1 MKTKLSRVGRSS
13 VSVILAVM
21 MLLSTMLVGT
31 VTTANAAT
39 GTVTVYF
46 KDTVGWNDAYVY
58 FYTGSYWNT
67 SNGSGSQNIAGGPF
81 KMTKVDGTDDIYSY
95 TYTGNYSE
103 YISFTKTS
111 QANYGNFWDTEAVYR
126 TDFSTDNTLYTPNTT
141 SSGTYNSNVK
151 YYNNGAWSKYSN
163 VKPVADS
170 VSLTADSTS
179 VKVGNP
185 VTLTATAVNPAVD
198 NVTYTFKKTSGGSV
212 TESSNG
218 NTLTVTP
225 SEAGTYKYTVT
236 VSADGYSDVTSAEV
250 SFTATAP
257 VTYYLGGRV
266 AQLPNNSVW
275 VAPDSTETLCKFTET
290 EIDGLYKYE
299 SKQTPAVWSETR
311 NGLLQ
316 YFYVRTSL
324 GSEFYY
330 GKAGSGNDALAL
342 TSQNQKAD
350 LAKITNT
357 DVKNL
362 IYINSNDTSTNATF
376 WLDTRDGKMQ
386 LYYTTAT
393 TYNVTFGTNSDTMGS
408 VSAKDSSGNV
418 VNTGSSVVENTSVTF
433 TASANDGYKF
443 DGWYSDADCT
453 TAITG
458 ATDTTYTTTV
468 TADTTVYAKFSA
480 VDYNVTYTADGD
492 GYTVSNVSAPTANI
506 GDTVTFT
513 VAPKTGY
520 QIDSVTADNAEVT
533 ANGDGTYQFTMPAK
547 NVAISVTA
555 SLVSYNINNGSD
567 DTLTFKVGDKDVT
580 TANMGNKVTVSGEK
594 TGYDLT
600 SISVKA
606 ENGETVVV
614 DGFTFI
620 MPASAVTVTPTFTA
634 NTYKITVNENANCTV
649 TVDPTAAYNTTVN
662 VTVKPNDGFN
672 VTGITVTGTSG
683 DVTVSGSAAAGY
695 TFTMPA
701 SDVTITPSVEAV
713 DVTAPNVTL
722 NGGAGQ
728 TTASIAANLDY
739 AVTANAEPGDNF
751 SSVVAGA
758 VPTVSCDDKNAVY
771 TFAETGEGTGV
782 YTFNAKTEGTY
793 TITYKV
799 TAKSNNSDKTADAT
813 ATLTITVTFTETQK
827 AYNDLAS
834 YYETVKNPTES
845 DYSAEAYAT
854 LTAKLA
860 EVKALVDAGLPAS
873 SDTDTAKYT
882 TAKTELENAVADKL
896 MNFYI
901 KGRFRIKNASGNY
914 VTINESS
921 STSVNEN
928 FKFTSQG
935 DGLYSLNTGC
945 TLSELSAAIS
955 GSTGYQYFFVYNQD
969 NGIRYEPSADPDN
982 AEGKDNALDLNET
995 KSTSGW
1001 SGTRFSSTD
1010 TSGVV
1015 TLWVDASGDTYKF
1028 YYTVAVEPKYAL
1040 AGGFGNPTWD
1050 KYDAQYLVNTPVE
1063 GKRAV
1068 FSAQLVNDG
1077 DSTKKFRLVAS
1088 GDVAYSVT
1096 GGADLTKYSESSP
1109 LTLTAGVTG
1118 SGNDLYVP
1126 KGKYTLFVDQSGTV
1140 PKVWVERIVDTK
1152 NVNFSI
1158 TGEGTGTVS
1167 INGTNVIDT
1176 ASEAVEIGTQYKIE
1190 LTPTAD
1196 SYVES
1201 FKVGGETVSDN
1212 TYTGTMPNE
1221 DVAVEVVFAKKA
1233 LHAIQITSDK
1243 GGTAKTDLSNAY
1255 SGQTV
1260 TVTVSTD
1267 DGYVFDGISVKENTS
1282 EDTVDCTKNED
1293 GTYSF
1298 VMPDDAVNVYAKFR
1312 EKLTYN
1318 VTVSSENQE
1327 LGKVSLNGSEDTLTT
1342 TVKEGETVTIKATAI
1357 DPNTF
1362 NQWTISGKYT
1372 IQDSKTAT
1380 DPEITLVVN
1389 GDVKASASFTETAP
1403 YQVAYGTN
1411 GTLMRMNKTKYDGI
1425 YVSTATVAASTNF
1438 TIYDSNAKKYAS
1450 VSSDDYYW
1458 INDKNPSAT
1467 IQSTWNDSYVDQ
1479 AGKGLVRNAYSTA
1492 KYVVFDANSGT
1503 ITLTDDPDYGT
1514 KVTLYAK
1521 QGTYYQKGCTSEY
1534 ASSTEA
1540 TGTGVK
1546 STSTTPCN
1554 TYSVPFDTN
1563 INVKTT
1569 LNKNY
1574 ITAGYYVA
1582 AYCVNGRNYS
1592 ASAVDAENGIYQAN
1606 ITITED
1612 LAQKGVVEVTPIY
1625 YNRNIEKNGDYIT
1638 FYVDFDQAE
1647 EDWGST
1653 ISVDAYCYVNG
1664 NQGQADHLF
1673 GSYPGQ
1679 PMVRDGRYYVINVPK
1694 YRYYIG
1700 TDGSLVKDENSPV
1713 SGVTLNNYFFDTV
1726 HANLAPIK
1734 RNMQTYDFSDFVKLA
1749 NLDGV
1754 RTIMF
1759 QNQFYNAD
1767 DKTAKRNMSVVYGVD
1782 TGAVPANAKK
1792 SISDIESANVNPW
1805 QDFTDYYGRYT
1816 DALGNILTD
1825 DQKNNDCLYII
1836 STGSFNSTAYS
1847 TKGEWVTIWNV
1858 YDHNGNLVT
1867 YGTPAD
1873 FLDSAT
1879 DQYKALNTDAYLG
1892 KPVKISYEKGQL
1904 YSNNTSRTDGR
1915 WYYSKLGQEFTS
1927 DVGIEYK
1934 TQTMTDYVV
1943 DTNTN
1948 SENTGFVGA
1957 TTKATATINNVTTAS
1972 FTSVTDTAH
1981 LNVKV
1986 ANGWR
1991 FDGWYIQQ
1999 GDKYTRIG
2007 DNYTDVSAEVLMSN
2021 SYHIVAR
2028 ISEIPSGTLELN
2040 HTAYTG
2046 TDPASHSGTGF
2057 YYISAILYDQTGA
2070 IKRTF
2075 TETQGIISIDD
2086 YSATDTLEITLR
2098 AVGHGDN
2105 TIYAVYEGEAGGYS
2119 EIGEEDYRGLPNFS
2133 YTFTVPAGSLFR
2145 NDKLMVN
2152 ALNYYTD
2159 IVKVGGTCDITY
2171 KYNDRFN
2178 VEGAGNMVSYVVR
2191 NVELSSEEIQKKYQP
2206 SDETITKYAPRID
2219 TMYVDTKWILTDA
2232 GKVDKG
2238 KSQATVIATQTNKTC
2253 KVYHPE
2259 LGENGYYTEIMDSTP
2274 YTVDFNSLLKDENG
2288 NFLLTTPEYNDDKS
2302 LKFAYW
2308 EVYKV
2313 NDKGEKTNEIVTK
2326 CYERSFGLRIMAD
2339 YYIVPVYSENVPT
2352 LTANI
2357 NSPVLNREIYGDS
2370 SNPTDK
2376 LYVDLLTAFTST
2388 AIPTF
2393 KENTTNLTVECGV
2406 FVVRNNTSTLSAD
2419 DRQTLVDAATSNATD
2434 TTSEILNKYLRDAGT
2449 EEAVVAKLKELAE
2462 DSSVKDKTNTNAKF
2476 GDDNYRITKL
2486 VFDNNTLT
2494 NKNRIDEVLKFTNNT
2509 ANQNYIFTA
2518 YAFVVIKNAD
2528 GSVEDMVI
2536 SDSQYFNLCYVG
2548 NKALDNN

>member
-31 VTTANAAT
+31 VSTVNAAT
-39 GTVTVYF
+39 ASFNQVNL
-46 KDTVGWNDAYVY
+46 VGIINGATDWESTQYPFTYDEA
-58 FYTGSYWNT
+58 TGYWNLEIT
-67 SNGSGSQNIAGGPF
+67 FTQESEFKARANNAWEISFGGNNNSNYIIDEAGDYTISIQDGSLNGSLLTV
-81 KMTKVDGTDDIYSY
+81 KK
-95 TYTGNYSE
+95 
-103 YISFTKTS
+103 
-111 QANYGNFWDTEAVYR
+111 
-126 TDFSTDNTLYTPNTT
+126 
-141 SSGTYNSNVK
+141 NVK
-151 YYNNGAWSKYSN
+151 KI
-163 VKPVADS
+163 ADS
-170 VSLTADSTS
+170 VSLSASPVS
-179 VKVGNP
+179 VKEGESS
-185 VTLTATAVNPAVD
+185 TLTAELTNKNSALGD
-198 NVTYTFKKTSGGSV
+198 VTYTFTDASGTTVGTKTTSD
-212 TESSNG
+212 SSASIE
-218 NTLTVTP
+218 VTP
-225 SEAGTYKYTVT
+225 SNTTTYTVT
-236 VSADGYSDVTSAEV
+236 VSADNYESVKATSTVTVKATPKANLLYGTGDPLNSTTSVAMNYDAESDCLYYVVDSALYSSDFRFRFMYDSKQYSANWTTYPSSATVNVDGAKVSVSQDVSGWTDKPGCKV
-250 SFTATAP
+250 GNAT
-257 VTYYLGGRV
+257 T
-266 AQLPNNSVW
+266 
-275 VAPDSTETLCKFTET
+275 KFT
-290 EIDGLYKYE
+290 I
-299 SKQTPAVWSETR
+299 
-311 NGLLQ
+311 
-316 YFYVRTSL
+316 
-324 GSEFYY
+324 
-330 GKAGSGNDALAL
+330 
-342 TSQNQKAD
+342 
-350 LAKITNT
+350 
-357 DVKNL
+357 
-362 IYINSNDTSTNATF
+362 
-376 WLDTRDGKMQ
+376 WLDTNNLETWIVNAEAPKH
-386 LYYTTAT
+386 T
-393 TYNVTFGTNSDTMGS
+393 VTFGSNDANMGS
-408 VSAKDSSGNV
+408 VSANDGTALTSPA
-418 VNTGSSVVENTSVTF
+418 SVEEGKEVTF
-433 TASANDGYKF
+433 TAKAKDGYEF
-443 DGWYSDADCT
+443 DGWYSDAGCT
-453 TAITG
+453 TAIEG

-468 TADTTVYAKFSA
+468 TADKTVYAKFSA
-480 VDYNVTYTADGD
+480 VDYKVTYTADGD
-492 GYTVSNVSAPTANI
+492 GYTVSNMSATPAHI
-506 GDTVTFT
+506 GDTIVFT
-513 VAPKTGY
+513 VTPKTGY
-520 QIDSVTADNAEVT
+520 QIDSVK
-533 ANGDGTYQFTMPAK
+533 ANDTDAVKGEDGKYTFTMPAK
-547 NVAISVTA
+547 NVAISVKA
-555 SLVSYNINNGSD
+555 SLVSYNINNGGD
-567 DTLTFKVGDKDVT
+567 DTLTFTVGDKDVT
-580 TANMGNKVTVSGEK
+580 TANMGNKVTISGEK
-594 TGYDLT
+594 TGYTLT

-606 ENGETVVV
+606 DNGETVEV
-614 DGFTFI
+614 DGLTFT

-634 NTYKITVNENANCTV
+634 NTYKIAVNENANCTV
-649 TVDPTAAYNTTVN
+649 TVDSTAAYNSTVN

-672 VTGITVTGTSG
+672 VTGITVTGASG

-728 TTASIAANLDY
+728 TTASILANQNY
-739 AVTANAEPGDNF
+739 AVTANAEPGDKF
-751 SSVVAGA
+751 SAIVAGA
-758 VPTVSCDDKNAVY
+758 VPTVSCDDENAVY

-782 YTFNAKTEGTY
+782 YTFNAKAEGTY

-813 ATLTITVTFTETQK
+813 ATLSITVTFTETQK

-834 YYETVKNPTES
+834 YYESVKNPTES
-845 DYSAEAYAT
+845 DYSAEAYAA

-860 EVKALVDAGLPAS
+860 EVKTLVEVGLPAS
-873 SDTDTAKYT
+873 SNTDTEKYT
-882 TAKTELENAVADKL
+882 KAKTELENAVADKL

-901 KGRFRIKNASGNY
+901 KGRFRIKNSSGSY
-914 VTINESS
+914 VTIDESNL
-921 STSVNEN
+921 TLVNEN

-969 NGIRYEPSADPDN
+969 NGIRYEPSDAPYKAD
-982 AEGKDNALDLNET
+982 GKDNALDLIAT
-995 KSTSGW
+995 TSISGW
-1001 SGTRFSSTD
+1001 SGTRFNSTD
-1010 TSGVV
+1010 TSGTV
-1015 TLWVDASGDTYKF
+1015 TLWVDATGDTYKF

-1040 AGGFGNPTWD
+1040 AGEFGNPTWD

-1109 LTLTAGVTG
+1109 LTLTEGVTG

-1126 KGKYTLFVDQSGTV
+1126 KGKYTLFVDQSGTT

-1167 INGTNVIDT
+1167 INGTNVMDT
-1176 ASEAVEIGTQYKIE
+1176 ASEAVEIGTQYKVE
-1190 LTPTAD
+1190 LTPSAD

-1201 FKVGGETVSDN
+1201 FKVGGETVTGN
-1212 TYTGTMPNE
+1212 TYTATMPNA

-1233 LHAIQITSDK
+1233 LHAIQIKSDN
-1243 GGTAKTDLSNAY
+1243 GGTANADLSTAY
-1255 SGQTV
+1255 SGQKV
-1260 TVTVSTD
+1260 TVTVSAD
-1267 DGYVFDGISVKENTS
+1267 DDHVFDGISVKENTS
-1282 EDTVDCTKNED
+1282 QNTVDCTKNED

-1298 VMPDDAVNVYAKFR
+1298 VMPDDDVNVYAKFR

-1425 YVSTATVAASTNF
+1425 YVSTATVDFANTDVLVGSKPNAQF
-1438 TIYDSNAKKYAS
+1438 TIYDTTNQKYANFNATG
-1450 VSSDDYYW
+1450 YYW
-1458 INDKNPSAT
+1458 ITGSKTMGD
-1467 IQSTWNDSYVDQ
+1467 NDSWKDTYEY
-1479 AGKGLVRNAYSTA
+1479 GPNEGLLNNANTSA
-1492 KYVVFDANSGT
+1492 KYVVFDANT
-1503 ITLTDDPDYGT
+1503 NTVTLTDDPDYGT

-1521 QGTYYQKGCTSEY
+1521 QGTYYQKGCTSDY

-1540 TGTGVK
+1540 TGSGVK

-1653 ISVDAYCYVNG
+1653 ISVDAYCYING
-1664 NQGQADHLF
+1664 DQSKADHLF

-1726 HANLAPIK
+1726 HANLVPVK

-1759 QNQFYNAD
+1759 QSKFYNAD
-1767 DKTAKRNMSVVYGVD
+1767 DTYAKRNMSVVYGKEEGG
-1782 TGAVPANAKK
+1782 TIGSAAKT
-1792 SISDIESANVNPW
+1792 ISNIESANVNPW
-1805 QDFTDYYGRYT
+1805 EDFTDYYGRYT

-1825 DQKNNDCLYII
+1825 EQSSGDCLYII

-1873 FLDSAT
+1873 FLDPT
-1879 DQYKALNTDAYLG
+1879 TVQYNLLNTNAYLG

-1904 YSNNTSRTDGR
+1904 YKEANTSRTDGR
-1915 WYYSKLGQEFTS
+1915 WYYSKLGQKFTS

-1934 TQTMTDYVV
+1934 TQDMTAYKA

-1948 SENTGFVGA
+1948 NENTGYVGE

-2007 DNYTDVSAEVLMSN
+2007 DNYTDVSADVLMSN

-2057 YYISAILYDQTGA
+2057 YYISAVLYDQTGA
-2070 IKRTF
+2070 VKRTF

-2119 EIGEEDYRGLPNFS
+2119 EIGEEDYRGLSNFS
-2133 YTFTVPAGSLFR
+2133 YTFTVLAGSLFR

-2191 NVELSSEEIQKKYQP
+2191 NIELSTAEIQNGYQP

-2253 KVYHPE
+2253 KVYHPV
-2259 LGENGYYTEIMDSTP
+2259 LGSDGYYTDMDDP
-2274 YTVDFNSLLKDENG
+2274 DPFVVDFNSLLINKDG
-2288 NFLLTTPEYNDDKS
+2288 SFMLSTPEKS
-2302 LKFAYW
+2302 ADGTKSFSYW
-2308 EVYKV
+2308 NVYKV
-2313 NDKGEKTNEIVTK
+2313 NENGENTELVTK
-2326 CYERSFGLRIMAD
+2326 CYEREFGLRIMAD
-2339 YYIVPVYSENVPT
+2339 YYIEPVYDTEVPT

-2357 NSPVLNREIYGDS
+2357 NSPVMNREVYGES
-2370 SNPTDK
+2370 TSATDRV
-2376 LYVDLLTAFTST
+2376 YVDLLTAFTST

-2393 KENTTNLTVECGV
+2393 KENTTDLTVECGV
-2406 FVVRNNTSTLSAD
+2406 FVVRNNTTTLTAEEREALVTAAQDGSA
-2419 DRQTLVDAATSNATD
+2419 D
-2434 TTSEILNKYLRDAGT
+2434 TTSEILKNHMMSADTSNALFENLNAL
-2449 EEAVVAKLKELAE
+2449 AK
-2462 DSSVKDKTNTNAKF
+2462 DSSVKNNANTTYDI
-2476 GDDNYRITKL
+2476 GDENFRVTKY
-2486 VFDNNTLT
+2486 VFDNSKLT
-2494 NKNRIDEVLKFTNNT
+2494 NKNRIDKVIRYTNNS

-2518 YAFVVIKNAD
+2518 YAYVVIKNAN
-2528 GSVEDMVI
+2528 GEVSEMVI
-2536 SDSQYFNLCYVG
+2536 SDAQYYNICYVG
-2548 NKALDNN
+2548 NKA

>member
-1 MKTKLSRVGRSS
+1 MKTKLFRVGRSS

-31 VTTANAAT
+31 VSTVNAAT
-39 GTVTVYF
+39 ASF
-46 KDTVGWNDAYVY
+46 KQVNLVGIINGATDWGSTQYPFTYDET
-58 FYTGSYWNT
+58 TGYWNLDIT
-67 SNGSGSQNIAGGPF
+67 FTQRSEFKARVNNGWDISFGNGSNNYIISDNEIGDYTISIMDGSAD
-81 KMTKVDGTDDIYSY
+81 KSSLTVK
-95 TYTGNYSE
+95 
-103 YISFTKTS
+103 KT
-111 QANYGNFWDTEAVYR
+111 
-126 TDFSTDNTLYTPNTT
+126 
-141 SSGTYNSNVK
+141 VK
-151 YYNNGAWSKYSN
+151 KA
-163 VKPVADS
+163 ADS
-170 VSLTADSTS
+170 VTLKADPTS
-179 VKVGNP
+179 VKVGKS
-185 VTLTATAVNPAVD
+185 VTLTATVENPATD
-198 NVTYTFKKTSGGSV
+198 VTYTFKKTSGGSV

-236 VSADGYSDVTSAEV
+236 ASADGYSDVTSAEV

-266 AQLPNNSVW
+266 AQIPNNSAW
-275 VAPDSTETLCKFTET
+275 IAPDSSETSCKFVET

-299 SKQTPAVWSETR
+299 STQTPAVWSETR

-324 GSEFYY
+324 GNAYYY
-330 GKAGSGNDALAL
+330 GKSGSDDNALAL
-342 TSQNQKAD
+342 TAQNQKAD

-393 TYNVTFGTNSDTMGS
+393 TYDVTFGTNSDTMGS

-433 TASANDGYKF
+433 TANANDGYKF
-443 DGWYSDADCT
+443 DGWYSNADCT
-453 TAITG
+453 TAIEG

-480 VDYNVTYTADGD
+480 VDYNVTYTTDGE
-492 GYTVSNVSAPTANI
+492 GYTVSNVSATTAAHK

-513 VAPKTGY
+513 VTPKTGY
-520 QIDSVTADNAEVT
+520 QIDSVK
-533 ANGDGTYQFTMPAK
+533 ANDDTLTGTDGSYSFTMPAK
-547 NVAISVTA
+547 NVTITVTA
-555 SLVSYNINNGSD
+555 SLASYNINNGGE
-567 DTLTFKVGDKDVT
+567 DTLTFKVGDTAVT

-594 TGYDLT
+594 TGYTLKSIEVVDDNGKTVEVDDLT
-600 SISVKA
+600 
-606 ENGETVVV
+606 
-614 DGFTFI
+614 FT

-634 NTYKITVNENANCTV
+634 NTYKITVNENANCAV
-649 TVDPTAAYNTTVN
+649 AVDSTAAYNTTVN
-662 VTVKPNDGFN
+662 VTVKANDGFN
-672 VTGITVTGTSG
+672 VTGITVKDTSDK

-739 AVTANAEPGDNF
+739 AVTANAEPGDKF

-758 VPTVSCDDKNAVY
+758 VPTVSCDVENAVY

-834 YYETVKNPTES
+834 YYESVKNPTES
-845 DYSAEAYAT
+845 DYSAEAYAA

-882 TAKTELENAVADKL
+882 TAKTELKNAVADKL
-896 MNFYI
+896 LNIYVT
-901 KGRFRIKNASGNY
+901 GRFRVKDSNGTEHKIGWNISATDS
-914 VTINESS
+914 
-921 STSVNEN
+921 N
-928 FKFTSQG
+928 FKFISQG
-935 DGLYSLNTGC
+935 NGLYSLDTGC
-945 TLSELSAAIS
+945 TISELSAQITQ
-955 GSTGYQYFFVYNQD
+955 GGTDYQYFFIMD
-969 NGIRYEPSADPDN
+969 ASNGNTRYEPADSPVKAD
-982 AEGKDNALDLNET
+982 GKDKALDLNVT
-995 KSTSGW
+995 TATSTE
-1001 SGTRFSSTD
+1001 TRFNGTD
-1010 TSGVV
+1010 TSGTV
-1015 TLWVDASGDTYKF
+1015 TLWIDTTGDKYKF
-1028 YYTVAVEPKYAL
+1028 YYTVTVEPKYAL

-1050 KYDAQYLVNTPVE
+1050 KYDAQYLVNTPVD

-1126 KGKYTLFVDQSGTV
+1126 KGKYTLFVDQSGTT

-1233 LHAIQITSDK
+1233 LHAIQITSDE

-1255 SGQTV
+1255 SGQAV
-1260 TVTVSTD
+1260 TVTVSAD

-1282 EDTVDCTKNED
+1282 ENTVDCTKNED

-1342 TVKEGETVTIKATAI
+1342 TVKEGDTVTIKATAI

-1411 GTLMRMNKTKYDGI
+1411 RTLMRMNKTKYDGI
-1425 YVSTATVAASTNF
+1425 YVSTATVDFANTDALVGSKPNAQF
-1438 TIYDSNAKKYAS
+1438 TIYDTTNQKYANF
-1450 VSSDDYYW
+1450 DAKGYYW
-1458 INDKNPSAT
+1458 ITGSKTMGD
-1467 IQSTWNDSYVDQ
+1467 NDSWKDTYEY
-1479 AGKGLVRNAYSTA
+1479 GPNKGLLNNANTSA
-1492 KYVVFDANSGT
+1492 KYVVFDANT
-1503 ITLTDDPDYGT
+1503 NTVTLTDDPDYGT
-1514 KVTLYAK
+1514 KVTLYVK
-1521 QGTYYQKGCTSEY
+1521 NGTY
-1534 ASSTEA
+1534 
-1540 TGTGVK
+1540 
-1546 STSTTPCN
+1546 STSFDTGNTKDYATSSVADGLTPTTTSPCN
-1554 TYSVPFDTN
+1554 TYSVAFDTSV
-1563 INVKTT
+1563 NVQTT
-1569 LNKNY
+1569 LADNY
-1574 ITAGYYVA
+1574 RTAGYYVV
-1582 AYCVNGRNYS
+1582 AYCVNGRNYP
-1592 ASAVDAENGIYQAN
+1592 ASAKDADAGIYQAN

-1612 LAQKGVVEVTPIY
+1612 IAEKGVIEVTPVY
-1625 YNRNIEKNGDYIT
+1625 YNRVIEQNDDYIT
-1638 FYVDFDQAE
+1638 FYVDADQAVS
-1647 EDWGST
+1647 DWGNT
-1653 ISVDAYCYVNG
+1653 IAVDAYCYIKG
-1664 NQGQADHLF
+1664 NQSSADHLF
-1673 GSYPGQ
+1673 GTYPGQ
-1679 PMVRDGRYYVINVPK
+1679 PMVKDGRYYVIKVPR
-1694 YRYYIG
+1694 YRYYVSNG
-1700 TDGSLVKDENSPV
+1700 TLIKDADSPV
-1713 SGVTLNNYFFDTV
+1713 SGVTLNNYNNEEIHGTLV
-1726 HANLAPIK
+1726 PIA

-1749 NLDGV
+1749 SLDGV

-1767 DKTAKRNMSVVYGVD
+1767 DKTAKRNMSVVYGKE
-1782 TGAVPANAKK
+1782 TGG
-1792 SISDIESANVNPW
+1792 SIGSAASTISNIESANVNPW
-1805 QDFTDYYGRYT
+1805 QEFTDYYGRYT

-1858 YDHNGNLVT
+1858 YDHNGKLVT

-1873 FLDSAT
+1873 FLDSTT
-1879 DQYKALNTDAYLG
+1879 DQYKALNTNDYLG

-1904 YSNNTSRTDGR
+1904 YKEANTSRTDGR
-1915 WYYSKLGQEFTS
+1915 WFYSKLGQEFTS

-2007 DNYTDVSAEVLMSN
+2007 DNYTDVSADVLMSN

-2070 IKRTF
+2070 VKRTF

-2191 NVELSSEEIQKKYQP
+2191 NVELSSEEILKNYQP

-2253 KVYHPE
+2253 KVYHPV
-2259 LGENGYYTEIMDSTP
+2259 LGSDGYYIDMDDP
-2274 YTVDFNSLLKDENG
+2274 DPFIVDFNSLLINKDG
-2288 NFLLTTPEYNDDKS
+2288 SFMLSTPEKS
-2302 LKFAYW
+2302 ADGTKSFSYW
-2308 EVYKV
+2308 NVYKV
-2313 NDKGEKTNEIVTK
+2313 NENGEKTELVTK
-2326 CYERSFGLRIMAD
+2326 CYEREFGLRIMAD
-2339 YYIVPVYSENVPT
+2339 YYIEPVYDTEVPT

-2357 NSPVLNREIYGDS
+2357 NSPVMNREIYGES
-2370 SNPTDK
+2370 TSATDK
-2376 LYVDLLTAFTST
+2376 VYVDLLTAFTSI

-2393 KENTTNLTVECGV
+2393 KENTTDLTVECGV
-2406 FVVRNNTSTLSAD
+2406 FVVRNNTTTLTAEEREALVTAAQDGSA
-2419 DRQTLVDAATSNATD
+2419 D
-2434 TTSEILNKYLRDAGT
+2434 TTSEILKNHMMSADTSNALLENLNAL
-2449 EEAVVAKLKELAE
+2449 AK
-2462 DSSVKDKTNTNAKF
+2462 DSSVKNNANTTYDI
-2476 GDDNYRITKL
+2476 GDENFRVTKY
-2486 VFDNNTLT
+2486 VFDNSKLT
-2494 NKNRIDEVLKFTNNT
+2494 NKNRIDKVIRYTNNS

-2518 YAFVVIKNAD
+2518 YTYVVIKNAN
-2528 GSVEDMVI
+2528 GEVSEMVI
-2536 SDSQYFNLCYVG
+2536 SDAQYYNICYVG
-2548 NKALDNN
+2548 NKA